1 MSDAAAL
8 VSERLG
14 HVEIAMRVSH
24 SPTRSS
30 HLRRLGLVACWLA
43 GAVGWAAAADAPASR
58 DVAGLIQ
65 PMDIDYETDRA
76 DLNALQA
83 GIAPFLPSPA
93 GAAATAATAAPATA
107 PATTIS
113 AADPAVIDLATSLIE
128 VGSTT
133 NYGVE
138 AGEPTQGGKLQ
149 RTAWW
154 AMRPLHDGV
163 LAFIDREPRRL
174 SFHPVIN
181 IYEGAPFASLRRM
194 ATSSDVRAQR
204 GDILTVSSA
213 DVRKGRIYWVQVG
226 ERSASPIDAG
236 WGTSYAISRALLP
249 PGGGL
254 VVTPYQSG
262 FPAYCADVAPGNRC
276 PKAFFDVVSFLKTT
290 AVITG
295 EATGVGGAYA
305 SAEQPFT
312 LTARA
317 AARLI
322 FWGAS
327 NADTSRPV
335 AYGGAFRFTAT
346 AGGAVV
352 ARAHA
357 SAIATLGVFT
367 QKSTLSVSTLPT
379 LTTAPSGNYAPALV
393 KVANTGRHSLSG
405 CRFGVTSFYNA
416 DGLRWAPVNEAGTGL
431 AASLDAPISLK
442 PGQTKTFGVALQRE
456 AVADAA
462 FNHSLPLY
470 YFKCPNAES
479 TAMVVDTDLDVS
491 NVDPNQPARVA
502 VSLDASDPFAVPAR
516 GVVIQA
522 SALNGGESATTTA
535 TIRYVPPTHEFD
547 ATQQFSVAICPSSQ
561 GDVACLKSTKTTLAL
576 SAPQGAAVAFKIAIH
591 PPTGVLKAANVRR
604 IVDVTLRQDD
614 VPGVGPMLIGGQTL
628 DVSKK

>member
-1 MSDAAAL
+1 MTT
-8 VSERLG
+8 
-14 HVEIAMRVSH
+14 SH

-30 HLRRLGLVACWLA
+30 HLRLGLAACWLA
-43 GAVGWAAAADAPASR
+43 GAAGWAVAADATAPR

-65 PMDIDYETDRA
+65 PIDIDYQTDRA

-83 GIAPFLPSPA
+83 GIAPFLPSLD
-93 GAAATAATAAPATA
+93 GAFATAAAAPATTA
-107 PATTIS
+107 E

-154 AMRPLHDGV
+154 AVRPLHDGV
-163 LAFIDREPRRL
+163 LAFVDREPRRP

-181 IYEGAPFASLRRM
+181 IYEGAPVASLRRM

-204 GDILTVSSA
+204 GDILTVASA

-236 WGTSYAISRALLP
+236 WGTAYAISRALLP

-262 FPAYCADVAPGNRC
+262 FPAYCADVVPGSRC

-312 LTARA
+312 LAAGA

-327 NADTSRPV
+327 NVDASRPA

-352 ARAHA
+352 AKAHA
-357 SAIATLGVFT
+357 SAIVTLGVFT

-379 LTTAPSGNYAPALV
+379 LTTAPSGAYAPTLV
-393 KVANTGRHSLSG
+393 KVANTGRHTLSG
-405 CRFGVTSFYNA
+405 CRFGVTSFYSA
-416 DGLRWAPVNEAGTGL
+416 DGLRWAPLNEAGTGL
-431 AASLDAPISLK
+431 SASLDAPISLK

-456 AVADAA
+456 TVANAA

-470 YFKCPNAES
+470 DFKCPNAES
-479 TAMVVDTDLDVS
+479 ATMIVDTDLDVS
-491 NVDPNQPARVA
+491 NIDPNPPARVA
-502 VSLDASDPFAVPAR
+502 VSFDAANPLAVPAR
-516 GVVIQA
+516 GVVIAA
-522 SALNGGESATTTA
+522 SAFNGGESATTTA
-535 TIRYVPPTHEFD
+535 TVRYVWPTHETD
-547 ATQQFSVAICPSSQ
+547 PALHFSVAICPSSQ
-561 GDVACLKSTKTTLAL
+561 GDVACLKSTTQTLAL

-591 PPTGVLKAANVRR
+591 PPTGVLKAANLRR
-604 IVDVTLRQDD
+604 IVDVTLRQDG
-614 VPGVGPMLIGGQTL
+614 VPGVGPMLVGGQTL
-628 DVSKK
+628 DVSKQ